1 MRFTPLLRAVTVG
14 FVTLACVVPAS
25 GQTATTP
32 PSPNTMPGRS
42 PEASRADLEARLNAL
57 KGSPGENQQ
66 AQAQSTNEIATIQD
80 RLTNG
85 DFQPGDRIVL
95 FVANQPALT
104 DTFEVRQGQF
114 IHLASIGDVS
124 LHGVLHSELQAHLYA
139 EISKY
144 IRDPVV
150 RSGSLLRI
158 SVLGPVARAGFYA
171 MPADLLLSD
180 AIMHTGGLTGDADVS
195 KTTVKRGGEILIS
208 KDKVAAAIRDGE
220 TLDQLNLRDGDAIV
234 VGERK
239 RGSNGLL
246 ILSIVATL
254 AGIATA
260 VVIITNH

>member
-1 MRFTPLLRAVTVG
+1 MLRAVTVG
-14 FVTLACVVPAS
+14 AATLVCVTPANA
-25 GQTATTP
+25 QTSTTSTP
-32 PSPNTMPGRS
+32 ASPNTMLGRS
-42 PEASRADLEARLNAL
+42 PEASRADLEARLSAL
-57 KGSPGENQQ
+57 QGSPGQNPQ
-66 AQAQSTNEIATIQD
+66 AQAQSTNEIATIRD

-85 DFQPGDRIVL
+85 DFEPGDRIVL
-95 FVANQPALT
+95 SVANQPALS

-114 IHLASIGDVS
+114 IHLPNIGDVS

-139 EISKY
+139 EISRY

-150 RSGSLLRI
+150 RTGSLLRI
-158 SVLGPVARAGFYA
+158 SILGPVARAGFYA

-195 KTTVKRGGEILIS
+195 KTIVKRGGDVLIP
-208 KDKVAAAIRDGE
+208 KDKVQLAIRDGE

-239 RGSNGLL
+239 RGSNALL
-246 ILSIVATL
+246 ILSVVATL